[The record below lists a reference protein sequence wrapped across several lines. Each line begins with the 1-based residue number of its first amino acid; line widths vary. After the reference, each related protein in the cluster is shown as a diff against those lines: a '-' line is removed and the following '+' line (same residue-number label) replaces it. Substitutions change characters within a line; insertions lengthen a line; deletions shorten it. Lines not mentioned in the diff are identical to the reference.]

1 LVIQIGQY
9 RAREQVRSRRIGNSV
24 EEGLSNWV
32 LHDSAP
38 SSTERSR
45 RHRQRRRRGTRCITV
60 AVNELELSALILKGY
75 LPEEDRNDAQAI
87 KAAVEGVISDIAFDL
102 QQGTSTRSG
111 SPL

>member
-1 LVIQIGQY
+1 MTTTPSGAQ
-9 RAREQVRSRRIGNSV
+9 
-24 EEGLSNWV
+24 
-32 LHDSAP
+32 

-60 AVNELELSALILKGY
+60 AVDELEVSALIFKGY
-75 LPEEDRNDAQAI
+75 LPEEDRNDAEAI
-87 KAAVEGVISDIAFDL
+87 KAAIEGVRSDMAFDL